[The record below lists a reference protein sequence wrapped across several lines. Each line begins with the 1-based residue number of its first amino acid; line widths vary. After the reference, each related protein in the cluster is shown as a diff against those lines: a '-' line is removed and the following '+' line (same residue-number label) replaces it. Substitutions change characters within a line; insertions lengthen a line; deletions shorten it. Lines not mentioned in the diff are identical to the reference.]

1 MVIWFLFISLRV
13 FYASWPQN
21 FSIMNRVNLSR
32 RPIWFRGLLLGLFE
46 RSWQSCPFHVF
57 HRATLYPSRCV
68 FCVWLRK
75 LEKKSSRQKVC
86 HTKSRSQVVHHGDS
100 VSPVVLPAKRA
111 SVSGKRFQIKTE
123 KRKRP
128 FLAASPQVA
137 RLPLLTSVPVTT
149 CWQLTCRTWRMPPCW
164 MSWNWLKATGEPDF
178 SK

>member
-1 MVIWFLFISLRV
+1 MLIYHGDPFGSEVSFWACLSDRDNLVHFMSFTEPPFIPFSLCVLCVIEKTW
-13 FYASWPQN
+13 
-21 FSIMNRVNLSR
+21 
-32 RPIWFRGLLLGLFE
+32 
-46 RSWQSCPFHVF
+46 
-57 HRATLYPSRCV
+57 
-68 FCVWLRK
+68 
-75 LEKKSSRQKVC
+75 KKSSRQKVC

-100 VSPVVLPAKRA
+100 VSPVVLLAKRA
-111 SVSGKRFQIKTE
+111 SVSGKLIQIKTE